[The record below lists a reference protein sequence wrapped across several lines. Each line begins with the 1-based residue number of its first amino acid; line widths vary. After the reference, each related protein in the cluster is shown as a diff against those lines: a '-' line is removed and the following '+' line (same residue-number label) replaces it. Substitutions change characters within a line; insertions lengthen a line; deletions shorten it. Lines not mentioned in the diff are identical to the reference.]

1 MARATGGGK
10 SYRFAAGEEEEA
22 AAAGQVECS
31 RSCTAVVVADC
42 VALGCC
48 PCAVA
53 AALGWLALVKA
64 PWAASR
70 RCVRMLRRSLRR
82 RRVGD
87 DDRNDEKGKK
97 KATPRGAEET
107 VARRSDWEEAR
118 ELVEGMG
125 SRFEPDRIWL
135 ELYQIGQ
142 WGFGR
147 LSFSGLQGGDS

>member
-1 MARATGGGK
+1 MVRATGGGK
-10 SYRFAAGEEEEA
+10 SYRFAAGEEEGA
-22 AAAGQVECS
+22 AAEQVECS
-31 RSCTAVVVADC
+31 PSCTAVVVADC

-53 AALGWLALVKA
+53 AALVWLALVKA

-70 RCVRMLRRSLRR
+70 RCMRMLRRSLRR

-87 DDRNDEKGKK
+87 DDRNNEAAKK
-97 KATPRGAEET
+97 KASPRGVEE
-107 VARRSDWEEAR
+107 AAARSDWEEV
-118 ELVEGMG
+118 VEGMG
-125 SRFEPDRIWL
+125 SRFEPDRVWL

-147 LSFSGLQGGDS
+147 LSFSGLQGSD

>member
-1 MARATGGGK
+1 MVRATGGGK
-10 SYRFAAGEEEEA
+10 NYRFAACDEEA
-22 AAAGQVECS
+22 AAAEKVECS

-53 AALGWLALVKA
+53 AALGWLALVKV

-70 RCVRMLRRSLRR
+70 RCMRMLRRSLRR

-87 DDRNDEKGKK
+87 DDRSNEAAKK
-97 KATPRGAEET
+97 KASPRVVEEA
-107 VARRSDWEEAR
+107 VARRSDWEAAL

-125 SRFEPDRIWL
+125 SKFEPDRVWF

-147 LSFSGLQGGDS
+147 LSFSGLEW